1 MIRHHLAENQAL
13 LRGLQDRLRR
23 TEGHLEMYEQKR
35 EDLEAVLAQRNT
47 AYEELL
53 GEWMP
58 CSSALQLTRSAA
70 RQSSGLVG
78 TEVIAEIKVRL
89 SSTLRA
95 LLTSRFRP
103 ALRRNMNPSKGSWR

>member
-53 GEWMP
+53 GKLIPW
-58 CSSALQLTRSAA
+58 SGALQLMRSVA

-78 TEVIAEIKVRL
+78 TEVIAEIKVRFSFPRRARL
-89 SSTLRA
+89 TLRPRRA
-95 LLTSRFRP
+95 S
-103 ALRRNMNPSKGSWR
+103 RRNTNPSKGSWR